1 MEKSL
6 TTREFRIFT
15 ELLRET
21 RQRAGITQ
29 VELSQ
34 LLKQTQS
41 YISKVE
47 RGECRLDIVQIRQ
60 FCLAL
65 KTTLSDFIAE
75 YDSRLAASR
84 RSKKKS

>member
-6 TTREFRIFT
+6 ATREFRVFT
-15 ELLRET
+15 QLLRDTRET
-21 RQRAGITQ
+21 AGLTQ
-29 VELSQ
+29 VQ
-34 LLKQTQS
+34 LAEIVGQTQS

-65 KTTLSDFIAE
+65 KTTLPGFIAE
-75 YDSRLAASR
+75 YEARLATRRGTSR
-84 RSKKKS
+84 